1 MEGRE
6 GGWRTWQKSL
16 WHSFNVSPLIQASK
30 PPTTTTLLPIHP
42 LHSIFLG
49 LLFFVCLLGEFTSLL
64 SNVHFCL
71 VHSFL
76 FHHTL
81 SFSVTPSALV
91 RSPWRP
97 LSKPPISSS
106 FPPILLADAQEEKFH
121 NLDADRHTQA
131 YGVRANALTHQPH
144 RPPLPPPPP
153 PTPPR
158 PPPPQPSTLFKPLP
172 PTLILI
178 TPPPPSSAL
187 ISLHQIC
194 SDSKQFPLICD
205 FYGPPPASYTFIN
218 PPTPFQ

>member
-1 MEGRE
+1 MTKITLALFQCLSSHPGLQAPHHHHP
-6 GGWRTWQKSL
+6 TS
-16 WHSFNVSPLIQASK
+16 HTPSPLYLSGFIV
-30 PPTTTTLLPIHP
+30 
-42 LHSIFLG
+42 FC
-49 LLFFVCLLGEFTSLL
+49 LFVYWGVFTSLL
-64 SNVHFCL
+64 PNVHVCL
-71 VHSFL
+71 VHAFL

-106 FPPILLADAQEEKFH
+106 FPSILLADAQEEKFH
-121 NLDADRHTQA
+121 NLDADRHTQS

-158 PPPPQPSTLFKPLP
+158 PPPQPSTLFKPLP